1 MFKTLKGKFSIVYLF
16 LVIMIAVLGITSVFS
31 FYILSKSID
40 GLMVDNYKS
49 INSASNMLDA
59 LEGQN
64 IDVLNSIQNNQSAV
78 GNFYKNSSQFYKWF
92 HIVSNNV
99 TETGE
104 IDYVKK
110 IEANYLSYLETFSK
124 LQNISATKGEKL
136 ATEYYNSDLLP
147 LYSQLKKDLKSLSS
161 LNENSMFKS
170 KDRVTKDTLM
180 LMYIILILFSLS
192 VIGGFFAS
200 RFYINKFLMPI
211 YLLTETI
218 KSVKEGDLKQ
228 EAPIIYDDEIGH
240 LAKEFNNMTKRLD
253 EFEHSTKGVLLAE
266 KKKSLTIVKSIS
278 DPLIVLDNNYKIILL
293 NRACEEVF
301 NISESNVLNKHFLE
315 AIREGEIYDDIVK
328 TCNSHGVEPQEKIA
342 HIRNNENDYYF
353 NIIVKVMQDTN
364 ENING
369 VIVLFQNVTQL
380 KQLEKVKTDFIA
392 TISHELKTPLTS
404 IMMGASLLED
414 ANVGDLNNRQKRV
427 MENIKEGGERLSLL
441 VNDLL
446 QLSKIQS
453 DRAIFNFESCSILDI
468 IENCTK
474 SFYNQAVE
482 RKVNLHYKI
491 DGSLPQ
497 VVIDPEKITWVV
509 NNLVSNAFKY
519 TDSGND
525 ILISSYVK
533 ENDMYVCVKDTG
545 SGIPPEYLD
554 KIFERFIQIK
564 EDSSDPTGTG
574 LGLSIAK
581 EIVEAHRGKIWCES
595 KPGSGSSFIFTLPL
609 NDRSVLS

>member
-31 FYILSKSID
+31 FYVLSKSID

-49 INSASNMLDA
+49 ISSASNMLDA

-78 GNFYKNSSQFYKWF
+78 GDFYKNSSQFYKWF

-110 IEANYLSYLETFSK
+110 IEANYLSYLESFSK
-124 LQNISATKGEKL
+124 LQNISTTKGEIL
-136 ATEYYNSDLLP
+136 ATEYYNSKLLP

-170 KDRVTKDTLM
+170 KDRVTNNTLM

-192 VIGGFFAS
+192 VIGSLFVS

-266 KKKSLTIVKSIS
+266 KNKSLSIVKSIS

-293 NRACEEVF
+293 NRACEEIF
-301 NISESNVLNKHFLE
+301 NISENIVLNKHFLE
-315 AIREGEIYDDIVK
+315 AIRDGEIYDNIVK
-328 TCNSHGVEPQEKIA
+328 ACNSRDEEPQEKIV
-342 HIRNNENDYYF
+342 HIRNNEKNYYF
-353 NIIVKVMQDTN
+353 NAIIKIMQDTN

-414 ANVGDLNNRQKRV
+414 ANVGDLNIRQKRV
-427 MENIKEGGERLSLL
+427 MQNIKEGGERLSLL

-446 QLSKIQS
+446 QLSRIQS
-453 DRAIFNFESCSILDI
+453 DKAIFNFESCSINDI
-468 IENCTK
+468 IENCTN

-482 RKVNLHYKI
+482 KKVNLHYNI
-491 DGSLPQ
+491 DENLPQ
-497 VVIDPEKITWVV
+497 VSIDSEKITWVV
-509 NNLVSNAFKY
+509 NNLVSNALKH
-519 TDSGND
+519 TDSGDD
-525 ILISSYVK
+525 ILISTYVRD
-533 ENDMYVCVKDTG
+533 NNMYVSVKDTG
-545 SGIPPEYLD
+545 YGIPPEYLD
-554 KIFERFIQIK
+554 KIFERFIQVK
-564 EDSSDPTGTG
+564 EYNSEQAGTG

-581 EIVEAHRGKIWCES
+581 DIVEAHGGKIWCES
-595 KPGSGSSFIFTLPL
+595 KPGSGSSFIFALPL
-609 NDRSVLS
+609 ND

>member
-64 IDVLNSIQNNQSAV
+64 IDVLNSIQNNQSAI
-78 GNFYKNSSQFYKWF
+78 GDFYKNSSQFYKWF

-110 IEANYLSYLETFSK
+110 IESNYLSYLETFSK

-136 ATEYYNSDLLP
+136 ATEYYNSNLLP
-147 LYSQLKKDLKSLSS
+147 LYTQLKKDLKSLSS
-161 LNENSMFKS
+161 LNENSMFRS

-266 KKKSLTIVKSIS
+266 KNKSLAIVKSIS

-293 NRACEEVF
+293 NKACEEIF

-315 AIREGEIYDDIVK
+315 AIRDGEVYDNIVK
-328 TCNSHGVEPQEKIA
+328 TCSSRDVEPQGKIV
-342 HIRNNENDYYF
+342 HIRNNEKDYYF
-353 NIIVKVMQDTN
+353 NVIIKIMQDTN

-453 DRAIFNFESCSILDI
+453 DRAVFNFELCSINDI

-474 SFYNQAVE
+474 SFYNQAAE
-482 RKVNLHYKI
+482 RKVNLHNNI
-491 DGSLPQ
+491 GENLPQ
-497 VVIDPEKITWVV
+497 VSIDSEKITWVV
-509 NNLVSNAFKY
+509 NNLVSNALKH
-519 TDSGND
+519 TDSGDD
-525 ILISSYVK
+525 ILITTYVK
-533 ENDMYVCVKDTG
+533 DNDMCVSVKDTG
-545 SGIPPEYLD
+545 YGIPPEYLD
-554 KIFERFIQIK
+554 KIFERFIQVK
-564 EDSSDPTGTG
+564 EYNSEQAGTG

-581 EIVEAHRGKIWCES
+581 DIVEAHGGKIWCES
-595 KPGSGSSFIFTLPL
+595 TPGSGSSFIFALPL
-609 NDRSVLS
+609 NK